1 MDCVPVRMVNWVNT
15 GPVTFRSA
23 KLEIPQELQV
33 FITTGLVKLT
43 GTLFEHGH
51 RKLHM
56 IPNLIRYREKVNEE
70 IFQSVIRIGNLR

>member
-1 MDCVPVRMVNWVNT
+1 MNRVPVRMVIRANT

-43 GTLFEHGH
+43 GTLFDHGH

-56 IPNLIRYREKVNEE
+56 IHRNFFLPLGK
-70 IFQSVIRIGNLR
+70 